1 MEPKLRYSAIK
12 TGDINLV
19 DAYSTDSELAQYN
32 LTVLE
37 DDKGLFPPYQGAPLL
52 LTKTLEKHPELEQ
65 VLNQLGGK
73 ITDEEMRQM
82 NYEVNVNNANPQAV
96 AHQFLIEQQLIKK

>member
-1 MEPKLRYSAIK
+1 M
-12 TGDINLV
+12 
-19 DAYSTDSELAQYN
+19 
-32 LTVLE
+32 
-37 DDKGLFPPYQGAPLL
+37 
-52 LTKTLEKHPELEQ
+52 
-65 VLNQLGGK
+65 LNQLGGK